1 MYDLYGKDFLFLG
14 SSVTEGSASH
24 GWAIPEYFKVKYGC
38 NVTKEAVCGT
48 TLADIDNN
56 SYVRRLCN
64 NVSKVQHFDAVV
76 CQLSTNDAAQE
87 LPLGRI
93 SEDDSQGEYDRKT
106 ILGAMEYIIDYTQ
119 KTWNCPVIFYTN
131 SKYENE
137 RYHQMVDKLHEL
149 AQKWTIGVIDLWSD
163 EDFNLI
169 SDSMREM
176 YMRDEIHPTR
186 AGYAQWWGPVIE
198 EQIIKFMS

>member
-38 NVTKEAVCGT
+38 NVTKEAVSGT
-48 TLADIDNN
+48 TLADVDNN

-93 SEDDSQGEYDRKT
+93 SEEDSQGELR
-106 ILGAMEYIIDYTQ
+106 GGRASSAHARTQ
-119 KTWNCPVIFYTN
+119 K
-131 SKYENE
+131 
-137 RYHQMVDKLHEL
+137 HQALQTAFQTTSALRRRHSSSALL
-149 AQKWTIGVIDLWSD
+149 AVGTAAFRPQKS
-163 EDFNLI
+163 
-169 SDSMREM
+169 S
-176 YMRDEIHPTR
+176 
-186 AGYAQWWGPVIE
+186 
-198 EQIIKFMS
+198 